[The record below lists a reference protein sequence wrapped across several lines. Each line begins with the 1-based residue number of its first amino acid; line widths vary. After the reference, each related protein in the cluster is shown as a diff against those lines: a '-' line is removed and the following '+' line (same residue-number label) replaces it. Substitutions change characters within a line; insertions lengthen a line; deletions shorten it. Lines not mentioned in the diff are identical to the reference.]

1 MIQDAAFAV
10 WNSSIKTFEKFS
22 INTLHMAPLT
32 FLTICAFIG
41 SLLLCF
47 VSCHII
53 IDYRYLYKILLYS
66 TIWNLSVL
74 LYPAPLLLSLLF
86 EEFQTQ

>member
-10 WNSSIKTFEKFS
+10 WNSSIKAFEKFS

-47 VSCHII
+47 VSF
-53 IDYRYLYKILLYS
+53 YRSYRLYAERILFNLN
-66 TIWNLSVL
+66 IWNILVL
-74 LYPAPLLLSLLF
+74 LYPTSLLLPLLL
-86 EEFQTQ
+86 EELQTK